1 MSAVAPTL
9 VLSTAG
15 FSRIRRATYR
25 RAVGMTLQ
33 LASLSALENTRQ
45 TSTASDPGKKN
56 NFLLVRSVTQ
66 DDASTSQIRAQN
78 KNGRAVM

>member
-33 LASLSALENTRQ
+33 LASLSALRTHAKLQRPQ
-45 TSTASDPGKKN
+45 TLAKKN
-56 NFLLVRSVTQ
+56 NCLLVSSVTQ
-66 DDASTSQIRAQN
+66 DDASTSQTRAQN